1 MLNSHQRER
10 IAQHIDHGWKLP
22 DSLANELW
30 ETFQL
35 LEDEAVARALGKL
48 IGAGLVADA
57 DQYQAIELLFGTSER
72 LNRRIRPFIDVS
84 IEQEREAL
92 VSAGVAD

>member
-1 MLNSHQRER
+1 MLNTHQRER

-22 DSLANELW
+22 DSLAHELW

-48 IGAGLVADA
+48 IGAGMVAEE
-57 DQYQAIELLFGTSER
+57 DQQIAMELLFGKSAH
-72 LNRRIRPFIDVS
+72 LADRIRPFVDVS
-84 IEQEREAL
+84 IEQGR
-92 VSAGVAD
+92 SAMVTAGMAD